1 MRAAVIS
8 GLNVAPFHTMIA
20 SMRRPNDMMNIIV
33 ALSTRSLLGLNIC
46 MVVCIGFKPV
56 NSSLVDLLTTPPP
69 LHTCY
74 SAMRILLCRPEA
86 NQRIRVGSE
95 PLPWGYVT
103 LATSESAVG
112 CIEQSA
118 DMQIEGFGVSA

>member
-1 MRAAVIS
+1 MSAAVNS
-8 GLNVAPFHTMIA
+8 GLNVAPFHTMIVR
-20 SMRRPNDMMNIIV
+20 MRRPNDMMNIMV

-69 LHTCY
+69 LHTCC
-74 SAMRILLCRPEA
+74 SAMRTLLSLLA
-86 NQRIRVGSE
+86 ATQRIRVGSG
-95 PLPWGYVT
+95 PLPWDYE
-103 LATSESAVG
+103 TSTASVSAAG

-118 DMQIEGFGVSA
+118 DMLIEGSEAST